1 MIMKKI
7 KQWKFLLLVFASGFL
22 LFASGFSKLL
32 VNIGNIYLYQNDL
45 ANAERYYSLSTF
57 DANKIPGIRGFG
69 LVSLREGDFDT
80 ALEAYNVVLNQNE
93 SDLFSRL
100 ERAEI
105 KFLLGDKEGANQD
118 WLLTNPK
125 VLERLG
131 VTAIDL
137 QEWTEA
143 ENFFRLKIALQPED
157 PNGYYLL
164 GLVLQKQ
171 GLNKLAM
178 DIWLQGLSIAPNNE
192 LLLLRYGQLKY
203 ESEEFLDAI
212 NIFSKSIAINPSK
225 FNGWYWRG
233 LSYKKLREYELAK
246 EDFIKATQLNP
257 EDINPIIH
265 LARTYES
272 LGEWEFALKEYQ
284 RVLYLKPEHNE
295 GILAIMRLQDEHPEN

>member
-1 MIMKKI
+1 MIVIKI

-22 LFASGFSKLL
+22 LFTSGFSKLL

-57 DANKIPGIRGFG
+57 DSNKIPGIRGFG
-69 LVSLREGDFDT
+69 LVSFREGDFDT
-80 ALEAYNVVLNQNE
+80 ALEAYNVILNQNE

-105 KFLLGDKEGANQD
+105 KFFLGDKEGANQD

-131 VTAIDL
+131 VTALDL

-178 DIWLQGLSIAPNNE
+178 DIWLQGLSLSPNNE
-192 LLLLRYGQLKY
+192 LLLMRYGQLKY
-203 ESEEFLDAI
+203 ESEEFLEAI
-212 NIFSKSIAINPSK
+212 SIFSKSIVINPSK

-257 EDINPIIH
+257 LDINPRIH
-265 LARTYES
+265 LARTYENI
-272 LGEWEFALKEYQ
+272 GERELALKEYKLILDLQ
-284 RVLYLKPEHNE
+284 PEYKE
-295 GILAIMRLQDEHPEN
+295 GYQAILRLMGDQP